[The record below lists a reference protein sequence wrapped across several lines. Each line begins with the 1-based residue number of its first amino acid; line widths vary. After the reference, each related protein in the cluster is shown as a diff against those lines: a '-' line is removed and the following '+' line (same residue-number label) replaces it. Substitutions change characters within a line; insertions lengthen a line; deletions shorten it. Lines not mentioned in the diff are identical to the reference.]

1 MKQKTKIFPWFIAS
15 VALMALLLPL
25 TPSSARADSALDFVL
40 VNDTGYTIDKIFVSP
55 SKTEEWGDDVMGQD
69 QLEDGKSVKIHF
81 SRAHERETKWD
92 IKVVFT
98 DNENRYWTDLDLS
111 TISEVT
117 IHYKN
122 DHATATWK

>member
-1 MKQKTKIFPWFIAS
+1 MKQKSNLFSSFAAVFTLLV
-15 VALMALLLPL
+15 VALTFA
-25 TPSSARADSALDFVL
+25 PSSARSDSALDFVL

-55 SKTEEWGDDVMGQD
+55 SKTEEWGEDVMGQD

-81 SRAHERETKWD
+81 NRAHEKDTKWD

-98 DNENRYWTDLDLS
+98 DNENRYWTNLDLS

-117 IHYKN
+117 IHYKD

>member
-1 MKQKTKIFPWFIAS
+1 MKHPNKLISSFTTILAL
-15 VALMALLLPL
+15 VALAIPFMP
-25 TPSSARADSALDFVL
+25 TSARADSALDFVL

-55 SKTEEWGDDVMGQD
+55 SKAEEWGEDVMGQD

-81 SRAHERETKWD
+81 SRAHEKVAKWD

-98 DNENRYWTDLDLS
+98 DKENRYWTDLDLS
-111 TISEVT
+111 SISEVT

>member
-1 MKQKTKIFPWFIAS
+1 MLSQTKHSLSFA
-15 VALMALLLPL
+15 ALLAVLVL
-25 TPSSARADSALDFVL
+25 AFAAPSQTRAESALDFVL

-55 SKTEEWGDDVMGQD
+55 TKTEEWGEDVMGQD

-81 SRAHERETKWD
+81 NRSHEGISKWD

-98 DNENRYWTDLDLS
+98 DNENRYWTGLDLS
-111 TISEVT
+111 SISEVT